1 MLNKKLLLS
10 LSIFSILM
18 IFTSI
23 IKTQTRIIEK
33 DIYFLQKK
41 NASLENNLYESQL
54 DHTYLSTPS
63 AISSKIMEFSD
74 QEYTSL
80 EYSKIYFGLEQFI
93 NEHKKTTKFFLDEK
107 KK

>member
-33 DIYFLQKK
+33 NIYFLQKK

-63 AISSKIMEFSD
+63 AISAKLRELSD
-74 QEYTSL
+74 QEYTSI
-80 EYSKIYFGLEQFI
+80 EYSKIYFSLEQFI
-93 NEHKKTTKFFLDEK
+93 SNQKKTTKFFSHEK